1 MATRQVWTQWALA
14 AGVTLVLAG
23 APAGAQE
30 TPLAPAG
37 EASEEAGEAGA
48 AAGDPASDP
57 AATVADPASPA
68 DPADPAAPVR
78 LPGLTVIGSPEAVFQ
93 LPGSGAFVEAEE
105 FREQSYDDPA
115 QVLRAVPGVYF
126 RQEDGF
132 GLFPNLSLRGVDTTR
147 SSKITVMEDGV
158 LAAPAPYASP
168 AAYYRPTIGR
178 MSGIEVLK
186 GSSQVRFG
194 PHTTGGVINYL
205 STQIPETRKG
215 YLRTLYGSENEA
227 RMHAYF
233 GDYADTEIGRIGY
246 LVEGYL
252 RRSDGFKTID
262 RAPDFG
268 PGDDTGFLLAE
279 PMIKLSW
286 APDTE
291 RQQRFEFKFGYSYL
305 DADETYLGL
314 SESDFRDDPFR
325 RYNSTRFDEIE
336 SQQYRSYLRH
346 FIEAGHG
353 VKLTTTAYGSVF
365 ERNWYKL
372 NDLRNVARAD
382 GMPGTINMDLSSA
395 LAGANGGFGLEV
407 LKGQRAGTLRVRNND
422 REYWLWGVE
431 TVADRTFETGAF
443 VHDVSV
449 GIRYHSDRESRDQQD
464 ELFQQDATGRIIG
477 HTFGPRGGAGHRW
490 EQTDAIAVFIEDVIS
505 WNQWT
510 IRPGFRYEQLWLEYN
525 DKLASVR
532 DEGDMGVWAPGLGVT
547 YDVTEQWM
555 LLGGVYRGFS
565 VPSPLDHLVSNL
577 DEETSIASE
586 LGARFVDDA
595 LGFEGTLIGFYT
607 AFDDLIVIDNIGG
620 AGTGVSENVGKV
632 DSYGL
637 ELSLRFDLGVNQ
649 GWSFSNPYFV
659 NFTYTRAELDG
670 DSRSVDPESIFS
682 GGKNG
687 NQVPYIPEYLVNF
700 GTGLEF
706 PRWGVSAIGTWVSET
721 YSTANNTTR
730 QENAEGLPDARFGT
744 VDSHFLLDLA
754 AHVNVRDGIRLI
766 GGIQNVTGEE
776 YIVSRHPA
784 GPRPGQRRFAH
795 IGLELEF

>member
-1 MATRQVWTQWALA
+1 MARDQFWAR
-14 AGVTLVLAG
+14 GVLAIG
-23 APAGAQE
+23 VAFALSVLPAGAE
-30 TPLAPAG
+30 
-37 EASEEAGEAGA
+37 EASGVPAEPQAAEEAASTGA
-48 AAGDPASDP
+48 AA
-57 AATVADPASPA
+57 ADPAP
-68 DPADPAAPVR
+68 DPADPVR

-93 LPGSGAFVEAEE
+93 LPGSGAFIEAEE

-205 STQIPETRKG
+205 STPIPEARKG
-215 YLRTLYGSENEA
+215 YLRTLYGRENEA
-227 RMHAYF
+227 RVHAWF
-233 GDYADTEIGRIGY
+233 GDDVETEIGRWGY
-246 LVEGYL
+246 VVEGYL
-252 RRSDGFKTID
+252 RRTDGFKTID
-262 RAPDFG
+262 DAPDFG
-268 PGDDTGFLLAE
+268 PGNDTGFLLAE

-286 APDTE
+286 TPDSE
-291 RQQRFEFKFGYSYL
+291 RRQRFEFKFGYTYL

-325 RYNSTRFDEIE
+325 RYNSSRFDEIE

-346 FIEAGHG
+346 FIDAGHG
-353 VKLTTTAYGSVF
+353 VNLTTTAYGSVF

-422 REYWLWGVE
+422 REYYLWGVE
-431 TVADRTFETGAF
+431 SVADRTFETGGF
-443 VHDVSV
+443 VHEVSL

-505 WNQWT
+505 WKQWT
-510 IRPGFRYEQLWLEYN
+510 FRPGFRYEQLWLEYN
-525 DKLASVR
+525 DKLAGVR

-565 VPSPLDHLVSNL
+565 VPSPLDHLVDGL
-577 DEETSIASE
+577 DEETSLSTE
-586 LGARFVDDA
+586 LGARYQDA
-595 LGFEGTLIGFYT
+595 GRALDATLIGFYT
-607 AFDDLIVIDNIGG
+607 AFEDLIVVDNIGG
-620 AGTGVSENVGKV
+620 AGTGVSENAG
-632 DSYGL
+632 DIDAYGL
-637 ELSLRFDLGVNQ
+637 ELALQFDLGANR

-659 NFTYTRAELDG
+659 NFTWTRALLDG
-670 DSRSVDPESIFS
+670 DSRSTNPESVFS
-682 GGKNG
+682 GGEDG
-687 NQVPYIPEYLVNF
+687 NEVPYIPEYMVNF
-700 GTGLEF
+700 GTGIEF
-706 PRWGVSAIGTWVSET
+706 SRWGFSAIGTWISEVYT
-721 YSTANNTTR
+721 TASNTTR
-730 QENAEGLPDARFGT
+730 QENADGLPDARFGT
-744 VDSHFLLDLA
+744 ADSHFLLDLA
-754 AHVNVRDGIRLI
+754 AHVKVREGLKLI
-766 GGIQNVTGEE
+766 GGIQNVTDEE
-776 YIVSRHPA
+776 YVASRHPA

-795 IGLELEF
+795 VGFEFEF